1 MIAAAAARGQG
12 LTARNEDLTACA
24 PPVFAPG
31 LRATT
36 VSEHPPLYT
45 LRYNADTDS
54 IDYWAG
60 KSWKPNKT
68 PRTLIAETKEL
79 IALRDVATNLIGAQR
94 HHEPTSE
101 RDQLRA
107 HLNTLYDNYIGTRGR
122 LNRFEWITQNVSQAR
137 HDKRVATAENAW
149 RQQEGEPGKPYR
161 GPVPEELVQK
171 WDTKAWEPPA
181 PFKKYR
187 HLEGGMRYDP
197 GWSVVSAL
205 EIFDDDTGTAIKAP
219 IFTRDLLT
227 ADVERNTADTPEEAL
242 AISLDR
248 TQAVDIDLI
257 STLLDVDTTTTLALL
272 DGLIYP
278 SLTNPH
284 EYVPATTAL
293 SGNVAA
299 KLAAAIE
306 AADTNPIFEPYAK
319 ALRAVQPEQRQAD
332 DIKVRPGAPWIPP
345 AIIAEFATNTFGA
358 SDVRAEHV
366 GGRWIV
372 ELASYKR
379 SGRLMTDEWGL
390 EQRGFDAVSLLEAV
404 CNSKAV
410 VIHTDTGDVDAQATF
425 AAQAKCAKIT
435 EEFTQWLWSDEQRRD
450 TLVAEYNRR
459 FNSLRAPT
467 YDGSHLQLP
476 GLSDHFTPHPYQR
489 NAVARIINEPS
500 ILLDHVVG
508 AGKTGTMVMAAMEL
522 RRLGLVRQPWI
533 VVPNHIIEQVGREAK
548 QWYPAAD
555 VLIGSAATTEH
566 GRRRFIAQT
575 AASEWDIV
583 IIPQSA
589 FTKINVSDDVR
600 AAYVEDQLDELR
612 DQLQNCTIERTQ
624 KAIMRAVKTTQ
635 ARLEKLLAHN
645 TKDTGLRFEESGCDY
660 VFVDEAHMY
669 KNMQRL
675 CNIEELSYPN
685 GSRRAEDLG
694 LKLQL
699 LRQRRRDE
707 AIARGIRSD
716 AVIERVATFATGT
729 PIANSLGE
737 LWVLQTYLRP
747 DLLAATGVADL
758 GDWGAA
764 FTATHT
770 TIEVNATGTKLKPV
784 TRVAKYT
791 NLPELLALSNA
802 YTDVVTR
809 DQVPVQL
816 PTLRTGARQIIS
828 MQPDTEL
835 TDFIADLG
843 WRADNLDPRKP
854 ERDNMLKISNDG
866 RNASLDPRL
875 AHLGTPTHSRAAE
888 VAEQATRIH
897 QRHKHNHYR
906 DPDTKNPNRCAAA
919 CKSCSAIVAPPET
932 ILTNSASTKPSRM
945 NWSPVECRHPRCV
958 SSTKRATPLPS
969 KPYLLNAI
977 EVKCR
982 Y

>member
-1 MIAAAAARGQG
+1 M
-12 LTARNEDLTACA
+12 
-24 PPVFAPG
+24 
-31 LRATT
+31 
-36 VSEHPPLYT
+36 
-45 LRYNADTDS
+45 
-54 IDYWAG
+54 
-60 KSWKPNKT
+60 
-68 PRTLIAETKEL
+68 
-79 IALRDVATNLIGAQR
+79 
-94 HHEPTSE
+94 
-101 RDQLRA
+101 
-107 HLNTLYDNYIGTRGR
+107 
-122 LNRFEWITQNVSQAR
+122 
-137 HDKRVATAENAW
+137 
-149 RQQEGEPGKPYR
+149 
-161 GPVPEELVQK
+161 
-171 WDTKAWEPPA
+171 
-181 PFKKYR
+181 
-187 HLEGGMRYDP
+187 
-197 GWSVVSAL
+197 
-205 EIFDDDTGTAIKAP
+205 
-219 IFTRDLLT
+219 
-227 ADVERNTADTPEEAL
+227 
-242 AISLDR
+242 
-248 TQAVDIDLI
+248 
-257 STLLDVDTTTTLALL
+257 
-272 DGLIYP
+272 
-278 SLTNPH
+278 
-284 EYVPATTAL
+284 
-293 SGNVAA
+293 
-299 KLAAAIE
+299 
-306 AADTNPIFEPYAK
+306 
-319 ALRAVQPEQRQAD
+319 
-332 DIKVRPGAPWIPP
+332 
-345 AIIAEFATNTFGA
+345 
-358 SDVRAEHV
+358 
-366 GGRWIV
+366 
-372 ELASYKR
+372 
-379 SGRLMTDEWGL
+379 
-390 EQRGFDAVSLLEAV
+390 
-404 CNSKAV
+404 
-410 VIHTDTGDVDAQATF
+410 
-425 AAQAKCAKIT
+425 
-435 EEFTQWLWSDEQRRD
+435 
-450 TLVAEYNRR
+450 
-459 FNSLRAPT
+459 
-467 YDGSHLQLP
+467 
-476 GLSDHFTPHPYQR
+476 
-489 NAVARIINEPS
+489 
-500 ILLDHVVG
+500 
-508 AGKTGTMVMAAMEL
+508 
-522 RRLGLVRQPWI
+522 
-533 VVPNHIIEQVGREAK
+533 
-548 QWYPAAD
+548 
-555 VLIGSAATTEH
+555 
-566 GRRRFIAQT
+566 
-575 AASEWDIV
+575 
-583 IIPQSA
+583 
-589 FTKINVSDDVR
+589 
-600 AAYVEDQLDELR
+600 
-612 DQLQNCTIERTQ
+612 
-624 KAIMRAVKTTQ
+624 
-635 ARLEKLLAHN
+635 LAHN